1 MERMLST
8 KKKNSR
14 SYKRTLTYLF
24 LQKLRCPR
32 CGRILGGKATTKKNG
47 TSYYYYYCNDC
58 ELTIKEK
65 TIEDIIDNL
74 MDEIVEYDS
83 VVNQFFLPMIKQKI
97 ENPKKDIEKEIKKQ
111 NDKFKRIKDAYIN
124 NVFTLE
130 EYDLERK
137 NIENTIEELKIKLN
151 ETEICDELR
160 FTPEDILIKR
170 DIDFINSIKFP
181 DKYKEYNE
189 LRI

>member
-1 MERMLST
+1 
-8 KKKNSR
+8 
-14 SYKRTLTYLF
+14 
-24 LQKLRCPR
+24 
-32 CGRILGGKATTKKNG
+32 
-47 TSYYYYYCNDC
+47 
-58 ELTIKEK
+58 
-65 TIEDIIDNL
+65 

-97 ENPKKDIEKEIKKQ
+97 ENPKEEIEKEIKKQ

-170 DIDFINSIKFP
+170 DVDF
-181 DKYKEYNE
+181 E
-189 LRI
+189 LKIVNIRNLLKNYIIMVH